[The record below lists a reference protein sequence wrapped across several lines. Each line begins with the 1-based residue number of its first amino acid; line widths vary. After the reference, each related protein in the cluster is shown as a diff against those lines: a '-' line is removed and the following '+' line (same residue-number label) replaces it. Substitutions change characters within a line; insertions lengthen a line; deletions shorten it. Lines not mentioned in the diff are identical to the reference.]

1 MKKISILFSALCA
14 ACLVGCVDTAGTRV
28 MIDTETGDSSV
39 LENSQRLANK
49 LKVKRVTYDDVNGL
63 KKATITLEST
73 TKSRLSIQ
81 GRMVWFDVEGT
92 ELDAEGKSYRTMV
105 LDGLDFCTFTGIAP
119 NAKGVRAKL
128 QVRITENDTPSFWG
142 MFWWVWPGN
151 W

>member
-1 MKKISILFSALCA
+1 MKNCSVLLSLLCA
-14 ACLVGCVDTAGTRV
+14 GCLVGCVDTAGTRV
-28 MIDTETGDSSV
+28 MIDAETGDSSV

-49 LKVKRVTYDDVNGL
+49 LKVKKVTYDEVNGL

-73 TKSRLSIQ
+73 TKSRLSSQ

-128 QVRITENDTPSFWG
+128 QVRITENSSPSFWDA
-142 MFWWVWPGN
+142 FWWVWPGN

>member
-1 MKKISILFSALCA
+1 MKLNKILVVAALTMGF
-14 ACLVGCVDTAGTRV
+14 VGCVDTAGTRV
-28 MIDTETGDSSV
+28 SIDTETGDASV
-39 LENSQRLANK
+39 LENSQRLANR
-49 LKVKRVTYDDVNGL
+49 LKVKKVTYDDVGEL

-73 TKSRLSIQ
+73 TKKRLSIQ
-81 GRMVWFDVEGT
+81 GRMVWLDAEGT

-128 QVRITENDTPSFWG
+128 QVRLTENETPSVWNALG
-142 MFWWVWPGN
+142 ILWPGN

>member
-1 MKKISILFSALCA
+1 MKNRSVLLSLLCVG
-14 ACLVGCVDTAGTRV
+14 CLVGCVDTAGTRV
-28 MIDTETGDSSV
+28 MIDAETGDSSV

-49 LKVKRVTYDDVNGL
+49 LKVRKVTYDEVNGL
-63 KKATITLEST
+63 KKATITLESA
-73 TKSRLSIQ
+73 TKARLSIQ
-81 GRMVWFDVEGT
+81 GRMVWFDAEGT

-119 NAKGVRAKL
+119 NARGVRAKL